1 MERPRRI
8 GVVTTSFPRWRGD
21 PAGAFVFG
29 LAAALVRR
37 GHEVEVVVPEPRER
51 AAWGRAEP
59 WLRGVRVDAVP
70 YARPRRLEALFFGAG
85 VPDNLA
91 RNPALFALAP
101 LAVAALWSAVRRRSP
116 SWDAVVS
123 EWLIPSSLAVGLLG
137 AERPKHLAIAHSGDV
152 HLLGRLPFAGAL
164 AAHLADRADRIG
176 CVAEAV
182 RDELV
187 EILGPKRACGR
198 TDKLVLAP
206 MGIDP
211 ASLAP
216 ARPRDAVREELGIRG
231 FAILFLGRLVPIK
244 GADVLIDAVAG
255 SAGTTAL
262 IAGDG
267 PARAELERRGRT
279 GGVDVRFLG
288 AVDEPRRAELL
299 AACDAVAVPSRV
311 LRDGR
316 HEGMPLVVLE
326 AMFAGA
332 PVVASA
338 SGGIAEIVRDN
349 ETGLLVP
356 PGDATALAAA
366 LARLREDP
374 ALRARIASG
383 GRRVAASR
391 TWAEIVPGIEQALG
405 LGEVAAV
412 GRGLTGAGPTI

>member
-1 MERPRRI
+1 MGLQRRI

-37 GHEVEVVVPEPRER
+37 GHEVEVIAPEPREP

-91 RNPALFALAP
+91 RNPALAALGP
-101 LAVAALWSAVRRRSP
+101 LAVAALWSAVRRRAP
-116 SWDAVVS
+116 AWDAVVS
-123 EWLIPSSLAVGLLG
+123 EWLIPSALAVGMLG
-137 AERPKHLAIAHSGDV
+137 ARRPRHLAIAHSGDV

-164 AAHLADRADRIG
+164 AARIVDGADRVG
-176 CVAEAV
+176 CVAAALRE
-182 RDELV
+182 EIG
-187 EILGPKRACGR
+187 EILGPERARDRAG
-198 TDKLVLAP
+198 KLVLAP

-211 ASLAP
+211 ATLAP
-216 ARPRDAVREELGIRG
+216 ARPREAVRAELGIRG
-231 FAILFLGRLVPIK
+231 FTVLFLGRLVPIK

-267 PARAELERRGRT
+267 PARGELERRARARGA
-279 GGVDVRFLG
+279 GVRFLG
-288 AVDEPRRAELL
+288 AIDEPRRAELL

-311 LRDGR
+311 LPDGR

-326 AMFAGA
+326 AMCAGA
-332 PVVASA
+332 AVAASA
-338 SGGIAEIVRDN
+338 SGGIAEVVRDG
-349 ETGLLVP
+349 ESGLLVP
-356 PGDATALAAA
+356 PGDAAALAAA
-366 LARLREDP
+366 LARLRDEP
-374 ALRARIASG
+374 VLRARLADA
-383 GRRVAASR
+383 GRKVAARR
-391 TWAEIVPGIEQALG
+391 TWEAVIPVFEEALG
-405 LGEVAAV
+405 LT
-412 GRGLTGAGPTI
+412 RPRPTI